1 MGSGAAER
9 VDLQLRQTVL
19 ASFLVSLLNVLLVA
33 DSGGSLTQ
41 ILWQIGLTVLG
52 VACTTSLIKR
62 PVMAFVTIHTAVLVA
77 ALVQQ
82 NPFVTQ
88 FLLYLPLCYWL
99 GRSTRS
105 RTSSVTAMIG
115 LATTIG
121 TFALAPVHSGPV
133 GIGSLAPIGFVSGS
147 LFIGAPTLVGVWM
160 RITNERATGAE
171 ALLKAERAESE
182 ARVAKALED
191 ERGLMARELHDIA
204 SHHMTAVL
212 LDARLAKRMLPG
224 NPRRA
229 TELLEELTREAVS
242 ASENLHEVVGIL
254 ATGSQAPTAPQPTLA
269 DIPELLHRARAIN
282 PDINATMPRDP
293 KVSPA
298 VGLALYRI
306 VQESLTNAHRYA
318 PKAPILVNLT
328 IKNGWMNL
336 SVTNEQATQPT
347 SGISG
352 SGLGIQG
359 MRMRCELLGGTLTAG
374 PHEGGWAV
382 RARLPQ
388 RAGEDGSS
396 ASAATR
402 E

>member
-1 MGSGAAER
+1 MSRGAAER
-9 VDLQLRQTVL
+9 VNQQLRQTVL

-33 DSGGSLTQ
+33 NSENSLAQ

-52 VACTTSLIKR
+52 VVCTIILINR
-62 PVMAFVTIHTAVLVA
+62 PVVAFAIVHTAVLVA
-77 ALVQQ
+77 ALTQQ

-88 FLLYLPLCYWL
+88 FLLYLPLCFWL
-99 GRSTRS
+99 GRRTRS

-115 LATTIG
+115 LTTTIG
-121 TFALAPVHSGPV
+121 AFVLAPVRTGSD
-133 GIGSLAPIGFVSGS
+133 GIALLAPVGFVSGS
-147 LFIGAPTLVGVWM
+147 LFIGAPTLVGAWM
-160 RITNERATGAE
+160 RIANERAVGVE
-171 ALLKAERAESE
+171 PLLNADRAESE
-182 ARVAKALED
+182 ARIAKALED

-212 LDARLAKRMLPG
+212 LDARLARRMLPG
-224 NPRRA
+224 NPQRA
-229 TELLEELTREAVS
+229 AELLEELTREAGS
-242 ASENLHEVVGIL
+242 ASESLHEVVGIL
-254 ATGSQAPTAPQPTLA
+254 AAGSQAPTAPQPTLA
-269 DIPELLHRARAIN
+269 DIPELLRRARAIN
-282 PDINATMPRDP
+282 PDIGVAMPQDP

-318 PKAPILVNLT
+318 PGAPIMVDLT
-328 IKNGWMNL
+328 IENGWMSL
-336 SVTNEQATQPT
+336 SVTNGLATQPT

-388 RAGEDGSS
+388 RAGEDGPT
-396 ASAATR
+396 ALAGT
-402 E
+402 

>member
-1 MGSGAAER
+1 MSRGAAER
-9 VDLQLRQTVL
+9 VNQQLRQTVL

-33 DSGGSLTQ
+33 NSENSLAQ

-52 VACTTSLIKR
+52 VVCTIILINR
-62 PVMAFVTIHTAVLVA
+62 PVVAFVIVHTAVLVA
-77 ALVQQ
+77 ALTQQ

-88 FLLYLPLCYWL
+88 FLLYLPLCFWL
-99 GRSTRS
+99 GRRTRS

-115 LATTIG
+115 LTTTIG
-121 TFALAPVHSGPV
+121 AFVLAPVRTGSD
-133 GIGSLAPIGFVSGS
+133 GIALLAPVGFVSGS
-147 LFIGAPTLVGVWM
+147 LFIGAPTLVGAWM
-160 RITNERATGAE
+160 RIANERAVGVET
-171 ALLKAERAESE
+171 LLKAERAESE
-182 ARVAKALED
+182 ARIAKALED

-212 LDARLAKRMLPG
+212 LDARLARRMLPG
-224 NPRRA
+224 NPQRA
-229 TELLEELTREAVS
+229 AELLEELTREAGS
-242 ASENLHEVVGIL
+242 ASESLHEVVGIL
-254 ATGSQAPTAPQPTLA
+254 AAGSQAPTAPQPTLA
-269 DIPELLHRARAIN
+269 DIPELLRRARAIN
-282 PDINATMPRDP
+282 PDIGVAMPQDP

-318 PKAPILVNLT
+318 PGAPIMVDLT
-328 IKNGWMNL
+328 IENGWMSL
-336 SVTNEQATQPT
+336 SVTNGLATQPT

-388 RAGEDGSS
+388 RAGEDGPT
-396 ASAATR
+396 ALAGT
-402 E
+402 